1 MMFIAYTDQLEQV
14 GQLTIVVHTLNTDHL
29 LLNIHCVVFSAVT
42 DGAFLGVLL
51 PMPGPVTSLT

>member
-14 GQLTIVVHTLNTDHL
+14 GQSTIVVHTLNTDHL
-29 LLNIHCVVFSAVT
+29 LLNIHCIVSEVT